1 MADGK
6 KPEFSGLL
14 LTDAKDYKER
24 KTVGKVALW
33 RGVEKENAPVL
44 QGVIQTENGK
54 YRLVLWKF
62 KSKEGGL

>member
-1 MADGK
+1 MANGK
-6 KPEFSGLL
+6 KPEFNGLL
-14 LTDAKDYKER
+14 LTDAKDYRER

-44 QGVIQTENGK
+44 QGVVQTEKGK
-54 YRLVLWKF
+54 YRVSLWKF

>member
-33 RGVEKENAPVL
+33 KGVEKENAPVL
-44 QGVIQTENGK
+44 QGVVQTENGK
-54 YRLVLWKF
+54 YRVALWKF

>member
-14 LTDAKDYKER
+14 LTDAKDYRER

-33 RGVEKENAPVL
+33 KGVEKENAPAL
-44 QGVIQTENGK
+44 QGVVQTENGK
-54 YRLVLWKF
+54 YRVALWKF
-62 KSKEGGL
+62 KEKEGGL